1 MQIPQEGWGISVSF
15 DWNWKR
21 DHILCALPG
30 AGEGCGDRTPVLVTT
45 VATHHVDFTSL
56 ESGWMRSGQSCG
68 CAALQCQSD
77 LSTTDLSIQKRAVL
91 MYSDEKLLFYD
102 LFIKS
107 LIENCGVCLV
117 ATPSSKVTSLRRAGS
132 RVN

>member
-1 MQIPQEGWGISVSF
+1 MGSIHPICKYLRRDGVYLFRLIGTGRGITSSVPF
-15 DWNWKR
+15 PEQGR
-21 DHILCALPG
+21 G
-30 AGEGCGDRTPVLVTT
+30 AGIALLYWSPLLPLITLSLLPQSLDGCIQVR
-45 VATHHVDFTSL
+45 
-56 ESGWMRSGQSCG
+56 
-68 CAALQCQSD
+68 AAAVQPSSVSD

-117 ATPSSKVTSLRRAGS
+117 ALPSSRVTRS
-132 RVN
+132 

>member
-1 MQIPQEGWGISVSF
+1 MQIPQEGWGISFYSF
-15 DWNWKR
+15 NWNWKR

-45 VATHHVDFTSL
+45 VATYHIEFTSL
-56 ESGWMRSGQSCG
+56 KSLDGCIQVSCS

-77 LSTTDLSIQKRAVL
+77 LSMTDLSIQKRAVL
-91 MYSDEKLLFYD
+91 MYSVEKLLFYD

-107 LIENCGVCLV
+107 LIENWFLSCGCPLQQ
-117 ATPSSKVTSLRRAGS
+117 SDKVLGEQGLG
-132 RVN
+132 

>member
-1 MQIPQEGWGISVSF
+1 MQPSSV
-15 DWNWKR
+15 
-21 DHILCALPG
+21 
-30 AGEGCGDRTPVLVTT
+30 
-45 VATHHVDFTSL
+45 
-56 ESGWMRSGQSCG
+56 
-68 CAALQCQSD
+68 SD

-117 ATPSSKVTSLRRAGS
+117 ALPSSRVTRS
-132 RVN
+132 